1 MDSLEKYIINNKAD
15 FNNVEP
21 PEDMFDGIAFEYESD
36 DQPKIPLYK
45 KVTKWGV
52 RAAAAIIIFV
62 VAWML
67 NDLRDHNQDNVM
79 AESGNI
85 EIIKELKEAEAFY
98 NARITHNMDRITTL
112 ASHQPGLVESVN
124 MDLEQLDAVYNELKN
139 DLGDNAANQEV
150 IEAMIQNYR
159 LKLDILE
166 EILEQL
172 EEKSN
177 TNKKASEDYEI

>member
-1 MDSLEKYIINNKAD
+1 MDSLEKFIIENKAE
-15 FNNVEP
+15 FNHVEP
-21 PEDMFDGIAFEYESD
+21 PADMFDGIAFEYESD
-36 DQPKIPLYK
+36 EQQKIPFYK
-45 KVTKWGV
+45 KATKWGV
-52 RAAAAIIIFV
+52 RAAAAIIIFM
-62 VAWML
+62 VAWTL
-67 NDLRDHNQDNVM
+67 NDLRDHNQEEVL
-79 AESGNI
+79 AKSENI

-98 NARITHNMDRITTL
+98 NARINHNMDRITTL

-177 TNKKASEDYEI
+177 NKKASENYEI